1 MGNQTLYLAIAILA
15 VIVLAAVAYYR
26 GWLNKIL
33 PKSMEKKDNFVG
45 AFGRTPEMQHCLA
58 FSGPGKRWS
67 YFNRCTWV

>member
-1 MGNQTLYLAIAILA
+1 MHNQKIYIALIVVAIIALAGY
-15 VIVLAAVAYYR
+15 AYYR
-26 GWLNKIL
+26 GWLNKVL
-33 PKSMEKKDNFVG
+33 PKSLKRDHFVG